1 MILNLLNE
9 TSDSKF
15 VARKWNIVSD
25 QSNANYNVKNE
36 TIYNTEVSK
45 SNLCDY
51 NDACI
56 LDRGDITIAGRNLAT
71 EVAFTKIGVTTID
84 DAEDLDLVMAMYNL
98 IEYSSNYSDGLI
110 LKMKK
115 LILIIIILKMQI
127 VLHLSSLR
135 LNH

>member
-36 TIYNTEVSK
+36 IIYNTEVSK

-56 LDRGDITIAGRNLAT
+56 LVRGDITIAGRNLAT
-71 EVAFTKIGVTTID
+71 EVAFTKTGVTTID